1 MIFKQPRVHFI
12 VYLFSHLILRTH
24 PQPLHSDANEPGEG
38 EVDEGARGPGCPG
51 PSIHETVIA
60 SWFNKTLLYQI
71 KHCSSL
77 HLYVHIPLG
86 SNNLDKMR
94 LSPVRSP
101 LTCLMWTSPFS
112 VGSNCEWYD
121 VQTTSS
127 SYSWSSGLP
136 TFGSTPDACQ
146 HSSSE
151 TAKNCAIWNSP
162 NLWSR
167 ILHGTRAV

>member
-1 MIFKQPRVHFI
+1 MPRAVHSRDCNCQLVQQNLVVSNTVRHFI
-12 VYLFSHLILRTH
+12 
-24 PQPLHSDANEPGEG
+24 
-38 EVDEGARGPGCPG
+38 C
-51 PSIHETVIA
+51 
-60 SWFNKTLLYQI
+60 
-71 KHCSSL
+71 
-77 HLYVHIPLG
+77 IPLG

-94 LSPVRSP
+94 LSPVRPP

-136 TFGSTPDACQ
+136 TFGSTPNACQ

-151 TAKNCAIWNSP
+151 TAKNCDWNP
-162 NLWSR
+162 LNLWSL
-167 ILHGTRAV
+167 ILHGTSTYYSDYSMSFHIWILE